1 MMAEWPALNYDND
14 GGNFGIL
21 LLGTFLGHHKIKA
34 LLAKEDM
41 FK

>member
-1 MMAEWPALNYDND
+1 MYDND

-21 LLGTFLGHHKIKA
+21 LLGPYLGHHKIKA
-34 LLAKEDM
+34 LLLAKEDV